1 MKMNKLLALII
12 LLCLTMTTVA
22 FMETADDLEIIEIE
36 EAIVAEKIEPT
47 VAEVDEIE
55 LGELS
60 LDEALPTTVDDIPL
74 LGDDDYAEEILAP
87 DAVSNKAASGIP
99 INATNFPDANF
110 RAYVSINC
118 DIDQDGY
125 LSESERSSIDSVDVR
140 ESNISSLV
148 GIEYFPNLTS
158 LSCAENNI
166 SILDLR
172 NNQKLQRL
180 YCCHNRITVLD
191 ISNNQEFYALECWAN
206 KINTLDISNCQILLS
221 LIDEEH
227 KDSGIDYMGCPYIGY
242 SYTAPHSDDYY
253 YWIFYDEGVTLI
265 TGSTPSGICINKT
278 NFPDPVFRAYVS
290 ENFDTDH
297 NGYLSDTEIALIR
310 TVSVPDRGIAS
321 LDGIEYFTDMETLIC
336 QNNKLKELSV
346 GSNYN
351 LRYLN
356 CIGNSISSLD
366 FTNNPTLVS
375 YIKREGVIRDG
386 NTTRFVPIDKIEETD
401 PYLAFDSSVVVKAND
416 AVICSL
422 YEPITRTIDP
432 ITIGVK
438 EKVYCLTTK
447 PDTPYWL
454 RQKAGAYVLLAD
466 TSNKKVAKTNSSGYV
481 IGVKTGKAK
490 ITITTPAAV
499 ILTYT
504 VNVKKA
510 PSKVILS
517 STAMTLGVGEELP
530 LTVTLPKGTASFNM
544 TWTSS
549 NPDVADFDDYGMI
562 HGRKKGIATITIK
575 AFNKKKATC
584 KVTVLPIIESVS
596 LPVSTLTLGVK
607 QTYTLK
613 PTLTPKASGSQ
624 LYTFSSSNKKVVSVT
639 AAGKLTAKKKGT
651 AKITVTTWNGLTA
664 SCTVSVVK
672 VPKLTIKPTK
682 ASLYPGGMVQLTHSF
697 PAYLPEEGITWE
709 SSSPKLAAV
718 NAYGLVFAKG
728 VGTVTITAKAYNG
741 QTAKCKITISKDTT
755 HPTVDENSDPESIRF
770 VQKMLS
776 ALGHLSKSNINGIYD
791 ANTRTAVKSFQKWI
805 NQTMGKTVISVTGAA
820 NPKTLTAL
828 EYVYDDMID

>member
-99 INATNFPDANF
+99 INATNFPDASF
-110 RAYVSINC
+110 RAYVSTNC

-125 LSESERSSIDSVDVR
+125 LSDGEVASVTRIDVSR
-140 ESNISSLV
+140 QNITSLR
-148 GIEYFPNLTS
+148 GIECFTSITHLVCFSNALTS
-158 LSCAENNI
+158 LDLSANTKLIRLDCDDNQLTSLNI
-166 SILDLR
+166 RQNS
-172 NNQKLQRL
+172 KLHAL
-180 YCCHNRITVLD
+180 LCYKNKLTELD
-191 ISNNQEFYALECWAN
+191 IS
-206 KINTLDISNCQILLS
+206 
-221 LIDEEH
+221 
-227 KDSGIDYMGCPYIGY
+227 GCPRLVQYVTSGY
-242 SYTAPHSDDYY
+242 HQQKNGRECYYEDDQGYETEEDFRGFEFD
-253 YWIFYDEGVTLI
+253 IGVTLI

-386 NTTRFVPIDKIEETD
+386 NTTRFVPIDRIEETD

-422 YEPITRTIDP
+422 YEPLTRTIDP

-454 RQKAGAYVLLAD
+454 RQRTGAYVLLAD

-549 NPDVADFDDYGMI
+549 NPDVADFDDDGMV
-562 HGRKKGIATITIK
+562 HGRKKGTATITIK

-584 KVTVLPIIESVS
+584 KVTVLPIIKSVS

-664 SCTVSVVK
+664 SCNVSVVK

-682 ASLYPGGMVQLTHSF
+682 ASLYPGGMVQLTHAF

-728 VGTVTITAKAYNG
+728 VGSVTITAKAYNG